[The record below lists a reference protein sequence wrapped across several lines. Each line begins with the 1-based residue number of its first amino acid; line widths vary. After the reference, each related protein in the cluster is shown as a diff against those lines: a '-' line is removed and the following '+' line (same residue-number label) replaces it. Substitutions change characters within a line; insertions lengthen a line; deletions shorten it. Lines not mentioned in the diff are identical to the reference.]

1 MTGPRGNLV
10 SLDNSFN
17 IISTVNVS
25 EKFDHVSST
34 LVSLAIIKHTEFP
47 KFLMIPNFKVC

>member
-10 SLDNSFN
+10 SLDHSCN

-25 EKFDHVSST
+25 ETFDHVSST
-34 LVSLAIIKHTEFP
+34 LVSLANVKHTEFP
-47 KFLMIPNFKVC
+47 KLFNHSQF

>member
-34 LVSLAIIKHTEFP
+34 LVSLANVKHTEFP
-47 KFLMIPNFKVC
+47 KLFNHSQF